1 MSLILIIPDELVAD
15 LKVELPLVADLEEPG
30 PLRDLATLIDNADH
44 VPDGDDAAVSA
55 TVAATAEPAT
65 HLVATPSPRGF
76 MQYPPVRCTYLSDV
90 TVSESSAA
98 SEPHVWLTVS
108 ELDDLNNR
116 DPDGP
121 RHDANAHLTFEQAE
135 QIRDQLTSVM
145 FNHYQNPR

>member
-1 MSLILIIPDELVAD
+1 MSLILIIPDKLVAD
-15 LKVELPLVADLEEPG
+15 LKVEFPLVADLEEPG

-44 VPDGDDAAVSA
+44 VPDGDNAAVPAAAA
-55 TVAATAEPAT
+55 TVESAA
-65 HLVATPSPRGF
+65 HLVPTPSPRGF
-76 MQYPPVRCTYLSDV
+76 MHYPPVRCTYLSDV

-108 ELDDLNNR
+108 ELDDLNTR